1 MKTNKSAQT
10 IAATST
16 VIEGLETA
24 ENVAV
29 ATVQTEAKTVA
40 HYLETAPTFIPEFVS
55 SKFDPIREDKVQA
68 GLAIISALLGDKI
81 NPLVIVLGKYWEV
94 KPERAAIKALID
106 AEAEAQHANKDTY
119 LQVTLRDNVDK
130 LAEIQ
135 TAIDRLKY
143 AINYYKPRTGI
154 KAATQQFNINGK
166 LYIVDLDVLSAAK
179 ITYAD
184 DKKALTDYLVSVSV
198 EVAIAEL

>member
-1 MKTNKSAQT
+1 MKTNKSTQT
-10 IAATST
+10 VT
-16 VIEGLETA
+16 VIEGLESA
-24 ENVAV
+24 ETVAT
-29 ATVQTEAKTVA
+29 ATVQVEAKTTA
-40 HYLETAPTFIPEFVS
+40 QYLETAPSFIPEFVS
-55 SKFDPIREDKVQA
+55 SKFDPIREEKVQA
-68 GLAIISALLGDKI
+68 GLAIIREMLGDKI
-81 NPLVIVLGKYWEV
+81 NPLVIALGKYWEV

-179 ITYAD
+179 VTYAD
-184 DKKALTDYLVSVSV
+184 DKKALTDYLVSVSA